1 MMKQSKLCKICACIR
16 HDFEDDGYM
25 LDGTARENSKR
36 IWYYIHENGGRITI
50 VLNLNLNILRVFRFG
65 KLIIEYL

>member
-16 HDFEDDGYM
+16 HDFENDGYM
-25 LDGTARENSKR
+25 LDNKARGYGYR

-50 VLNLNLNILRVFRFG
+50 VLNLKLNILRVFRFG
-65 KLIIEYL
+65 KLIQEYL